1 MTKKEELNRLFGAYD
16 IRLGK
21 LYDKFIDRLVHLGYN
36 LNELTEDVLFNFDNF
51 PELTDELNK
60 VFNDYVQEQ
69 MLCYKAGITDG
80 VALAYSQN
88 KGLLKGF
95 SVLGD
100 KALTNVRNNAADAFI
115 RNRLKSPRGLSLSQL
130 VWNYSQQSKSEF
142 EVAISDVIADGLKS
156 GTSAEELGR
165 KVREY
170 LNHPDMM
177 YRRYHEKVIVNGQ
190 KKDVVTWRRRVIDEN
205 GKVRFVKAP
214 LEQVGMGH
222 YRSSRKNAV
231 RLMRTEINSSYH
243 FANYEFWQGEPY
255 IIGIR
260 ISLSPQHPI
269 TDICDDL
276 AGDYPKDFKWSG
288 WHPQCYS
295 EDTKVLTQ
303 RGWRY
308 LYDVLDNDKIMSLN
322 PQTKEIEWTNIVDR
336 QEYIRKGDMIRFY
349 NRSLDCLVTPEH
361 RMVYLSKSH
370 GEIEYCEA
378 KDFKQSKGAFYR
390 GCKYFADDTSTVFD
404 AGKISIDFDKFCA
417 FMGYWLSDGSVAN
430 DNRVIISQ
438 RDGEK
443 SKPIIEDLLKSIGF
457 NVFSFYDGLYF
468 YNKKLVSY
476 LKQFGKCTDK
486 YIPDEIKNSSPRQ
499 ITIFLNAFILC
510 DGYIKKPKTF
520 IGNRGTIFVPKHE
533 EKSFYTTSER
543 MAGDLCELLLKI
555 GHRPSIKDIQPT
567 TSIKKDGTVIK
578 SNHVCYKI
586 SDCKAATATV
596 FNKETQYYSGKVYDL
611 TLEKNHIMYMQRN
624 GRCFWGSNCL
634 CTSDPITIK
643 GKEKEEFY
651 RRLSE
656 GEDMSGYVS
665 PNRVRDVPKR
675 YRAYTREHHDEIFR
689 AAKRGKLAWHYLDN
703 TKYWTNQFT
712 PAELKQMGISQ
723 PKAATVTDDTKI
735 NTAAIKIEA
744 ITVPTSEVLKDSS
757 KLTYIERSERLLY
770 NLTLL
775 LGKDNAKVQ
784 YLSQIAKL
792 GDDDYRFKIVRK
804 KYNELL
810 TSDGQFRLDAVARLN
825 ELRKAD
831 LSSIPDI
838 WRGRFN
844 TLIKEINE
852 YDYSNGYNGIV
863 NKIEHAY
870 NIHKLSINQRVRS
883 IGFDRISDKTPYQ
896 IFEEFERKI
905 AGFSKSVPKKEFFD
919 KFDEFVPLYLQKAKG
934 AYYHPSFN
942 HVVMSVYDDYIGRMA
957 KAVWYRD
964 GLFYHEYGH
973 AYDWLKKL
981 TSSKK
986 FESIFQDFSDKANK
1000 DKGAALERSVNELM
1014 LRERAKLRKDPEYT
1028 SYRDEGLKAFRAKDY
1043 EKADALQQQADDR
1056 FDALIYNMQEQVG
1069 AFTDCLQAVLK
1080 GHRSISPRGHA
1091 VSYFSS
1097 KEHQLAEFY
1106 AHASENFWKEN
1117 PYFKE
1122 LAPELYEAMREFVKG
1137 H

>member
-16 IRLGK
+16 IRLEK
-21 LYDKFIDRLVHLGYN
+21 LYDKFIDRLVYLGYN
-36 LNELTEDVLFNFDNF
+36 LDELTEDVLFNFDNF
-51 PELTDELNK
+51 PELTEELNK

-80 VALAYSQN
+80 VALAYNQN
-88 KGLLKGF
+88 KGLLSGF
-95 SVLGD
+95 SVLSN
-100 KALTNVRNNAADAFI
+100 KALMNVRNNAADAFI

-165 KVREY
+165 RVREY

-214 LEQVGMGH
+214 LEEVGMGH

-243 FANYEFWQGEPY
+243 FANYEFWQNEPY

-260 ISLSPQHPI
+260 ISLSPQHPHE
-269 TDICDDL
+269 DICDDL
-276 AGDYPKDFKWSG
+276 ASDYPKDFKWSG

-336 QEYIRKGDMIRFY
+336 QEYNKKGDMIRFY

-370 GEIEYCEA
+370 REIEYCEA
-378 KDFKQSKGAFYR
+378 KDYKQSKGAFYR
-390 GCKYFADDTSTVFD
+390 GCKYLADDISTVFN

-430 DNRVIISQ
+430 DNRVVISQ

-499 ITIFLNAFILC
+499 INIFLNAFILC
-510 DGYIKKPKTF
+510 DGYVKKPKTF
-520 IGNRGTIFVPKHE
+520 IGNRGTIFAPKHE
-533 EKSFYTTSER
+533 ERLFYTTSER

-567 TSIKKDGTVIK
+567 TSIKKDGTIIK

-586 SDCKAATATV
+586 SDCKATTATV

-665 PNRVRDVPKR
+665 PNRIKDVPKR
-675 YRAYTREHHDEIFR
+675 YRTYTKEHHDEIFR

-703 TKYWTNQFT
+703 TKYWANQFT
-712 PAELKQMGISQ
+712 PAELKQMGITQAKTQSKPT
-723 PKAATVTDDTKI
+723 PKVVKPKVDFEK
-735 NTAAIKIEA
+735 
-744 ITVPTSEVLKDSS
+744 ITVPEVEILKDS
-757 KLTYIERSERLLY
+757 TEIPFIERSERMVQ
-770 NLTLL
+770 NLALL
-775 LGKDNAKVQ
+775 LGWSNPNVQ
-784 YLSQIAKL
+784 YLEKVAKL
-792 GDDDYRFKIVRK
+792 GDSDSRFKIVRK
-804 KYNELL
+804 KYKELL
-810 TSDGQFRLDAVARLN
+810 SDGQYRIEAIARLN
-825 ELRKAD
+825 KLRRAD

-838 WRGRFN
+838 WKDRFN
-844 TLIKEINE
+844 QLIKDINE
-852 YDYSNGYNGIV
+852 YDYTKGYNGIV
-863 NKIEHAY
+863 NKIEHAH
-870 NIHKLSINQRVRS
+870 NIYKLSTNGKVKS
-883 IGFDRISDKTPYQ
+883 IGFDNISDKTPYQ
-896 IFEEFERKI
+896 IFEDFESKI

-919 KFDEFVPLYLQKAKG
+919 KFEEFVPLYLQKAEG

-942 HVVMSVYDDYIGRMA
+942 HVVMSVHDDNIDRMT

-973 AYDWLKKL
+973 AYDYLKKL
-981 TSSKK
+981 RNSKE
-986 FESIFQDFSDKANK
+986 FEAIFKEFASEANK
-1000 DKGAALERSVNELM
+1000 DKGAALELSVKQIM
-1014 LRERAKLRKDPEYT
+1014 QRERARLRKDPEYM
-1028 SYRDEGLKAFRAKDY
+1028 SYQSETKEAYRAKDY
-1043 EKADALQQQADDR
+1043 EKADLFEEKADAR
-1056 FDALIYNMQEQVG
+1056 LYALIYDMQEQVG
-1069 AFTDCLQAVLK
+1069 AFTDCLQAALK
-1080 GHRSISPRGHA
+1080 GHRAISPRGHSS
-1091 VSYFSS
+1091 SYFLS
-1097 KEHQLAEFY
+1097 EDLQLAEFY
-1106 AHASENFWKEN
+1106 AHASENFWREN

-1122 LAPELYEAMREFVKG
+1122 LAPELYKAMREFIKG

>member
-1 MTKKEELNRLFGAYD
+1 MTKKEELNRLFGVYD
-16 IRLGK
+16 IRLEK

-36 LNELTEDVLFNFDNF
+36 LDELTEDVLFNFDNF
-51 PELTDELNK
+51 PELTEELNK

-100 KALTNVRNNAADAFI
+100 KALTNVRNNAANAFI

-165 KVREY
+165 RVREY

-177 YRRYHEKVIVNGQ
+177 YRRYHEKVVVNGQ

-214 LEQVGMGH
+214 LEEVGMGH

-243 FANYEFWQGEPY
+243 LANYEFWQNEPY

-260 ISLSPQHPI
+260 ISLSPQHPHE
-269 TDICDDL
+269 DICDDL

-308 LYDVLDNDKIMSLN
+308 LHDVLDNDKIMSLN

-336 QEYIRKGDMIRFY
+336 QEYTKKGDMIRFY

-370 GEIEYCEA
+370 GKIEYCEA
-378 KDFKQSKGAFYR
+378 KDYKQSKGAFYR

-499 ITIFLNAFILC
+499 INIFLNAFILC

-520 IGNRGTIFVPKHE
+520 IGNRGTICVPKHE
-533 EKSFYTTSER
+533 ERLFYTTSER

-578 SNHVCYKI
+578 SNHVCYII
-586 SDCKAATATV
+586 SDCKATTATV

-665 PNRVRDVPKR
+665 PNRVKDVPKR

-703 TKYWTNQFT
+703 TKYWANQFT
-712 PAELKQMGISQ
+712 PAELKQMGIAQAKKGVKEGSKLGRKDKN
-723 PKAATVTDDTKI
+723 KAHNAYQNEENNLPPVLSEEQLHNINDLANILGVTVTLSGF
-735 NTAAIKIEA
+735 
-744 ITVPTSEVLKDSS
+744 SEVKRHANRYRYVSNCQSCVIAHEAGLRGLDV
-757 KLTYIERSERLLY
+757 TAVEYIEKKGHATFELGTNTEIAWINPKNGRKPELTIISGKDIEQKVAKQTKGVGRYHIGVNYNDKYGHIITCERLKNGELSLY
-770 NLTLL
+770 DPYNDETPNLRDFL
-775 LGKDNAKVQ
+775 LGVVSAEILKVDK
-784 YLSQIAKL
+784 LLFNNDIVSQVI
-792 GDDDYRFKIVRK
+792 
-804 KYNELL
+804 
-810 TSDGQFRLDAVARLN
+810 
-825 ELRKAD
+825 
-831 LSSIPDI
+831 
-838 WRGRFN
+838 
-844 TLIKEINE
+844 
-852 YDYSNGYNGIV
+852 
-863 NKIEHAY
+863 
-870 NIHKLSINQRVRS
+870 
-883 IGFDRISDKTPYQ
+883 TPY
-896 IFEEFERKI
+896 
-905 AGFSKSVPKKEFFD
+905 KK
-919 KFDEFVPLYLQKAKG
+919 
-934 AYYHPSFN
+934 
-942 HVVMSVYDDYIGRMA
+942 GR
-957 KAVWYRD
+957 
-964 GLFYHEYGH
+964 
-973 AYDWLKKL
+973 
-981 TSSKK
+981 
-986 FESIFQDFSDKANK
+986 
-1000 DKGAALERSVNELM
+1000 
-1014 LRERAKLRKDPEYT
+1014 
-1028 SYRDEGLKAFRAKDY
+1028 
-1043 EKADALQQQADDR
+1043 
-1056 FDALIYNMQEQVG
+1056 
-1069 AFTDCLQAVLK
+1069 
-1080 GHRSISPRGHA
+1080 
-1091 VSYFSS
+1091 
-1097 KEHQLAEFY
+1097 
-1106 AHASENFWKEN
+1106 
-1117 PYFKE
+1117 
-1122 LAPELYEAMREFVKG
+1122 
-1137 H
+1137 